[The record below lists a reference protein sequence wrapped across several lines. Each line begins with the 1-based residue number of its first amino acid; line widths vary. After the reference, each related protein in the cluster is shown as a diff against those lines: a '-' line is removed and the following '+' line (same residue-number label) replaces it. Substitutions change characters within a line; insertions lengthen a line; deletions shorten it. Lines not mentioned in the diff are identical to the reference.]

1 MRQFTILEQTR
12 VDLWFSDYQE
22 LGMLRDHWF
31 SKNEIFQEGSLTVAM
46 VIKVLLMLRFIQTTK
61 YSKTCGTDQDF
72 MIS

>member
-1 MRQFTILEQTR
+1 
-12 VDLWFSDYQE
+12 
-22 LGMLRDHWF
+22 MLRDHWF